1 MDVYEIKILREVR
14 DNQVTTLSTKPK
26 TQNNCP
32 RIISEKHEE
41 TRRDSNMI
49 SQNSAA
55 VRGNKL

>member
-14 DNQVTTLSTKPK
+14 DNQVVTTKPE

-32 RIISEKHEE
+32 GIISEKHEE